1 VAVLAIVSN
10 KMRSF
15 LTLLGVIIG
24 VASVIAM
31 VAIGEGAKTQVEES
45 YTSLGST
52 VLVVTAGSSKAGSAR
67 AGAGSLPTLTW
78 DDLRAIGTQARAVRA
93 VAAQVRSPVQAL
105 SAEQNWG
112 TTAAGITAAYFDVR
126 SWPLVQGI
134 GFDQADLDAGNKV
147 AVLGKTVVEKL
158 FGPDEEV
165 LGTTIR
171 IRNVPFLVVGVAGPR
186 GQSASGQDYDDVV
199 FVPLTTF
206 HAKIQ
211 GTLAPYI
218 AGNIYA
224 DAVSAADMDRA
235 SEQIVQL
242 LREGHHISPG
252 VDDDFTVRRLSQVAE
267 ARQEGTRTLT
277 ALLAGVAMMSL
288 LVGGIGI
295 MNIMLVSVTQRTREI
310 GLRMAVGA
318 RRSAILLQFLV
329 EALTLSAAGGL
340 LGVVLGVGAA
350 AVLAAQLGWPMVVR
364 LDVVC
369 LSVVSSGLVG
379 VAFGLYPARQAARLD
394 PIEALRYE

>member
-1 VAVLAIVSN
+1 
-10 KMRSF
+10 
-15 LTLLGVIIG
+15 
-24 VASVIAM
+24 M

-67 AGAGSLPTLTW
+67 SGAGSLPTLTW
-78 DDLRAIGTQARAVRA
+78 DDLRAIATEARAVRA
-93 VAAQVRSPVQAL
+93 VAGQVRTPVQAL

-112 TTAAGITAAYFDVR
+112 TTAAGITPTYFDVR
-126 SWPLVQGI
+126 SWPLVQGV
-134 GFDQADLDAGNKV
+134 GFDQADIDAGNKV

-165 LGTTIR
+165 LGQTVR

-186 GQSASGQDYDDVV
+186 GQSATGQDYDDVV

-206 HAKIQ
+206 QAKIQ
-211 GTLAPYI
+211 GGLHPYI
-218 AGNIYA
+218 AGNLYA
-224 DAVSAADMDRA
+224 DAVSAGDMDRA
-235 SEQIVQL
+235 SEQIAEL
-242 LREGHHISPG
+242 LRERHHISPG

-318 RRSAILLQFLV
+318 RRRAILLQFLA

-369 LSVVSSGLVG
+369 ASVVSSGLVG
-379 VAFGLYPARQAARLD
+379 VAFGLYPARKAARLD